1 MRCEM
6 AYILWFI
13 LFITAFAL
21 IVNFFRSLIEFSKT
35 EGVAL
40 TQITK
45 KHLKRLAE
53 QAMEG

>member
-1 MRCEM
+1 M